1 MAGSRNRER
10 PQTTRAPV
18 PSAAG
23 AVPLSR
29 GRQRRRDAELA
40 KLPQTVRSAYAKF
53 GKAEEAP
60 KTASWQFHDNTE
72 PEPTRWLIKDI
83 LPETGAGLISGQWG
97 SYKTTV
103 ALDIAVAVMTATPLA
118 GRFRVKRPGGVIYFA
133 VEGSGGLASRLT
145 AGARAHGIR
154 DALPFAYRSDCP
166 ALTGQGAIGKLAE
179 MVEEA
184 SKRLREEFN

>member
-1 MAGSRNRER
+1 RRTRAP
-10 PQTTRAPV
+10 PQTTRGPV
-18 PSAAG
+18 PSAAI
-23 AVPLSR
+23 AFSLSR

-103 ALDIAVAVMTATPLA
+103 ALDIAVALMTSTPPA
-118 GRFRVKRPGGVIYFA
+118 GR
-133 VEGSGGLASRLT
+133 L
-145 AGARAHGIR
+145 RAK
-154 DALPFAYRSDCP
+154 PP
-166 ALTGQGAIGKLAE
+166 AD
-179 MVEEA
+179 
-184 SKRLREEFN
+184 